1 MCRLSL
7 HGPAGRLSL
16 HALARAE
23 AVRGIVR
30 CAARDGLDTLPKEH
44 EAAVGAETGDC
55 TDKGRFRRG
64 RPFIERQE
72 TEE

>member
-7 HGPAGRLSL
+7 HGP
-16 HALARAE
+16 
-23 AVRGIVR
+23 
-30 CAARDGLDTLPKEH
+30 
-44 EAAVGAETGDC
+44 AVGAETGDC
-55 TDKGRFRRG
+55 TDKGRFRRE